1 MFRSAAMVTQIN
13 SLFDGY
19 EKTTRNFDRSYLP
32 VL

>member
-1 MFRSAAMVTQIN
+1 MFQLAAIVTQIN
-13 SLFDGY
+13 SLFDDH